1 MKLPSL
7 WERRKANSLT
17 KFLKEKRTEDIGGDD
32 VEKQTE
38 RVADTSV
45 DSIETTE
52 DARNTSPG
60 IIMPEKGIIP
70 ASAISIEELE
80 NLTPEEAKEFLKFFS
95 TIKDVM
101 NKFYLPFE
109 EEQLLI
115 DSVAYRRKNSKSLGD
130 VVILSGPSGAGKDT
144 VIQTLLEANPHIKKL
159 IAVTTRPKRGTE
171 EDGVDYHFLTREQ
184 FLLLL
189 EARLFADKA
198 EFVGNFYAMP
208 KIELRKRIGSDAL
221 VINAMP
227 ATSRIIKKLI
237 PEAKT
242 IVIMP
247 PTETDQYDRLKH
259 RGTESEDKII
269 ARIEADKEMFK
280 DYKSMFDYTII
291 SENGNVQG
299 AVDQMDKII
308 KDEKR

>member
-1 MKLPSL
+1 MKIPGLGEWRKKNIKNEAANDTQKSPNIVLPENGVL
-7 WERRKANSLT
+7 PPH
-17 KFLKEKRTEDIGGDD
+17 
-32 VEKQTE
+32 V
-38 RVADTSV
+38 
-45 DSIETTE
+45 
-52 DARNTSPG
+52 
-60 IIMPEKGIIP
+60 
-70 ASAISIEELE
+70 ISIEEFE
-80 NLTPEEAKEFLKFFS
+80 NLTPDEVKQYLHFFSSIKGMMDKFF
-95 TIKDVM
+95 
-101 NKFYLPFE
+101 LPFE
-109 EEQLLI
+109 EEQLLV
-115 DSVAYRRKNSKSLGD
+115 DSVAYRRKHSKSLGD

-144 VIQTLLEANPHIKKL
+144 VIKTLLDENTHIKKL

-208 KIELRKRIGSDAL
+208 KIELRKRVGSDAL
-221 VINAMP
+221 IINAMP
-227 ATSRIIKKLI
+227 ATSKIIKKLI

-269 ARIEADKEMFK
+269 ARIEADREMFK

-291 SENGNVQG
+291 SENGNIQG
-299 AVDQMDKII
+299 AVDEMDKII